1 MKTNTVS
8 IVIKFGA
15 VFVITGITSWQNPA
29 SGCLPPRKTA
39 NLPEQ
44 TVRKFC
50 EPDPTPEILRVR
62 RTTPSIQRKE
72 RRVPP
77 ISPPEAPPRSS
88 KETIIP
94 FSKPSQL
101 GSIQVDTQIGIN
113 LLNYS
118 PTHYILAI
126 TKEFTTTG
134 YDLEIDRITL
144 TNSPKGNSVGIL
156 QIPTLKVDYTEH
168 TPGFQCPVGMAITT
182 VTDLVL
188 IQKSAFSMPPTL
200 IIEEGIIRYK
210 KGRPC
215 TN

>member
-1 MKTNTVS
+1 MKTNTIS
-8 IVIKFGA
+8 IIIKFGA
-15 VFVITGITSWQNPA
+15 VFVITGIASWQSPA
-29 SGCLPPRKTA
+29 NGCLPPRKTS

-44 TVRKFC
+44 AVRKSC
-50 EPDPTPEILRVR
+50 EPDPTPEVLRVR

-77 ISPPEAPPRSS
+77 ISPPEAPPPSS

-94 FSKPSQL
+94 FSKPSQP
-101 GSIQVDTQIGIN
+101 GSIQVDTKIGIN

-126 TKEFTTTG
+126 TKEFPSTG
-134 YDLEIDRITL
+134 YNLEINRIIL

-168 TPGFQCPVGMAITT
+168 TPGSQCLVGAAITT
-182 VTDLVL
+182 VTDFVL
-188 IQKSAFSMPPTL
+188 IQKSVFSIPPTL
-200 IIEEGIIRYK
+200 IIEEGTRHQK
-210 KGRPC
+210 VRPC